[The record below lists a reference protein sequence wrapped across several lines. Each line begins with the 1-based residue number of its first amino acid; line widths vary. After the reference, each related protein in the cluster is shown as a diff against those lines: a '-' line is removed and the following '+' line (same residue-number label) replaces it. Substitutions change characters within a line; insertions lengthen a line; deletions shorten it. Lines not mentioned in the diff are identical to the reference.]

1 MFIMSKLRFVRCGDG
16 DVIFGLLIGLF
27 FGFLNS
33 FEDKQLPCPSYC
45 GVDHIHAKIP
55 MLELYQD
62 EPCDTLYYCHHNNL
76 PHISQR

>member
-33 FEDKQLPCPSYC
+33 FEDNQLPCPSYC
-45 GVDHIHAKIP
+45 GVDHTHVAILTDRAA
-55 MLELYQD
+55 QD
-62 EPCDTLYYCHHNNL
+62 SLSYNMALFD
-76 PHISQR
+76 